1 VIVDARFSQ
10 LPQSTEGLWGIGLDQ
25 QRGDHEP
32 ITWITNR
39 QTSSQDL
46 ATFYALLTGR
56 DLDPT
61 PPQQAI
67 ESLR

>member
-1 VIVDARFSQ
+1 VDARFSQ
-10 LPQSTEGLWGIGLDQ
+10 LPQSAEGLWGIGLDQ

-32 ITWITNR
+32 IAWITNR
-39 QTSSQDL
+39 QTSAKDL
-46 ATFYALLTGR
+46 ATFYALLTGG
-56 DLDPT
+56 DIHTT